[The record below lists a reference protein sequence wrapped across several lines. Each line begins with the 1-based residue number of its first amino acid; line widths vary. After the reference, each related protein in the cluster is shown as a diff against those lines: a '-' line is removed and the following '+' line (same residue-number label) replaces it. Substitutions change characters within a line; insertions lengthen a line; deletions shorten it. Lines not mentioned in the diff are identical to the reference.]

1 MDEKQTNP
9 MVYQISTT
17 VPLRIY
23 IYIRIAINWGI
34 ILGRTTVNVAPVFM
48 EILSGYHGI
57 VVDLMSPAKYHE
69 ISAIESS
76 TSRNSWAEYNNNI

>member
-1 MDEKQTNP
+1 MKNKLIPWFIRYPQLFLSE
-9 MVYQISTT
+9 
-17 VPLRIY
+17 Y